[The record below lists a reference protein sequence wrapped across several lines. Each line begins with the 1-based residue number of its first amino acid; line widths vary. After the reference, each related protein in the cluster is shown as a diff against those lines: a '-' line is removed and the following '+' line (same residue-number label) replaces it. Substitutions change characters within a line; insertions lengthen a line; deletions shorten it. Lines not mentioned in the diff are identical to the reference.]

1 VKVIAIDTA
10 GPVIGVSLAVDGVVT
25 ERTER
30 VRRGAEGRLL
40 PWVLDLLNAQG
51 LRVSDLSGIAVAK
64 GPGAFTGLRV
74 GLACGAGLA
83 YGRGI
88 PLWTENSLRSRA
100 LRLGGPV
107 LAALDARKGRVY
119 AALYSDTG
127 ALLKGP
133 SDVPPEDAASWAG
146 SGMLVTGEGA
156 LAYRQVFEAAGCI
169 VDPDAADPS
178 VGMLASLAVDA
189 FERGEGG
196 DPVKV
201 EPLYVREP
209 DAKPPKTGV

>member
-10 GPVIGVSLAVDGVVT
+10 GPVIGVALASEGAFT

-40 PWVLDLLNAQG
+40 PWVLDLLNERG
-51 LRVSDLSGIAVAK
+51 LRVSDLDGVAVAK

-74 GLACGAGLA
+74 GLSCGAGLA

-88 PLWTENSLRSRA
+88 GLWSEVSLRSRG
-100 LRLGGPV
+100 LRVGGPV
-107 LAALDARKGRVY
+107 LAVLDARKGRVY

-127 ALLKGP
+127 ALLRGP
-133 SDVPPEDAASWAG
+133 SDVAPEVAASWG
-146 SGMLVTGEGA
+146 GPGLSVTGEGA
-156 LAYRQVFEAAGCI
+156 LVYRGVFEAAGL
-169 VDPDAADPS
+169 VVAPRAEDPS
-178 VGMLASLAVDA
+178 VGMLALLAVGA